1 MEVES
6 ARLIA
11 KGLALIPLL
20 GVGIGQ
26 GIMMAKAMEG
36 MARNPE
42 MEGNIFTKM
51 LISAAL
57 IESIAILA
65 LVGYFIM

>member
-1 MEVES
+1 MEIES

-26 GIMMAKAMEG
+26 GIMMARALEG

-42 MEGNIFTKM
+42 MEGNLFTKM
-51 LISAAL
+51 LIGSAL

-65 LVGYFIM
+65 LVGFFIM